1 MQEYETINGIK
12 IPYGFL
18 LLEPREYHDEAVVG
32 FEEAV
37 LYDWG
42 KLVES
47 YMKQGFTSDSA
58 LEWIG
63 YNTDS
68 EYQFFGGTDYGCSP
82 RIINIPTYF
91 EREENEE

>member
-47 YMKQGFTSDSA
+47 YMKQGFTYEGA
-58 LEWIG
+58 LEWISN
-63 YNTDS
+63 NTGS
-68 EYQFFGGTDYGCSP
+68 EHQFFGESFQCFASP
-82 RIINIPTYF
+82 RIINF
-91 EREENEE
+91 ERDEDEE